1 MNPGCDNSDRKLPGF
16 GIGRAPSG
24 TGSPAPRPVPG
35 ISPDSAAP
43 TSGFPDPLF
52 EPSKDWLDKV
62 AQGDRD
68 AAAQFIARCGP
79 LIRRRV
85 RGKLR
90 ASMRRLYD
98 SEDILSTVGRRLDA
112 YVNARK
118 FEARSSDEFWGLV
131 LKIAQNSII
140 EKARTVK
147 GLEAKEGEDSPLA
160 HAILRRM
167 RDAERMNPAASDL
180 VVDELLDMV
189 TDETDREILTLWL
202 LDTPQQQIALA
213 TNISYDALR
222 KRWQRIRESLRKSIE
237 GNAE

>member
-1 MNPGCDNSDRKLPGF
+1 MS
-16 GIGRAPSG
+16 S
-24 TGSPAPRPVPG
+24 
-35 ISPDSAAP
+35 
-43 TSGFPDPLF
+43 FPDPAF
-52 EPSKDWLDKV
+52 EPSKDWLDKI
-62 AQGDRD
+62 AKGDRE
-68 AAAQFIARCGP
+68 AAAQFIARYGP

-112 YVNARK
+112 YVHARK

-131 LKIAQNSII
+131 FKIAQNSII
-140 EKARTVK
+140 EKARVVK

-180 VVDELLDMV
+180 ILDELLDMV